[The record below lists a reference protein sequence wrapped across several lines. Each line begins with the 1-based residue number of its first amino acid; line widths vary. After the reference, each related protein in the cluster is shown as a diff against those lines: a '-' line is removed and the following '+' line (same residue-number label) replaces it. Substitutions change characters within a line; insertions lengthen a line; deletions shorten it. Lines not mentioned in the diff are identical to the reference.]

1 MADLRSLLWAYRDA
15 CHPCTG
21 AQGAILLLDVRR
33 GRSAG
38 HRSDR
43 GARGTGW
50 DMVAPAESARPA
62 SLTSRLAA
70 ECAGGYRVGWGEA
83 GRPARLARFR
93 IPTRPR
99 FARPPSP
106 SGRDNRVCSTHC
118 PHPALQEHK
127 GSATCSAQSYPGL
140 GTWLMSV
147 WERPPSTTMSC
158 PLI

>member
-70 ECAGGYRVGWGEA
+70 ECAGGYRVGGPPHPLASLATSPQRGEV
-83 GRPARLARFR
+83 
-93 IPTRPR
+93 
-99 FARPPSP
+99 
-106 SGRDNRVCSTHC
+106 NRVCRT
-118 PHPALQEHK
+118 
-127 GSATCSAQSYPGL
+127 
-140 GTWLMSV
+140 V
-147 WERPPSTTMSC
+147 
-158 PLI
+158 

>member
-15 CHPCTG
+15 YHPCTG

-70 ECAGGYRVGWGEA
+70 ECAGGYRVGWC
-83 GRPARLARFR
+83 RLAR
-93 IPTRPR
+93 
-99 FARPPSP
+99 A
-106 SGRDNRVCSTHC
+106 
-118 PHPALQEHK
+118 PHPASLC
-127 GSATCSAQSYPGL
+127 SATLPFGEGFSERQADVVL
-140 GTWLMSV
+140 GKGRDCRARAEQIVELGQ
-147 WERPPSTTMSC
+147 
-158 PLI
+158 LHL

>member
-1 MADLRSLLWAYRDA
+1 MADLRSLLWAFRDA

-70 ECAGGYRVGWGEA
+70 ECAGGYRVGIV
-83 GRPARLARFR
+83 RSV
-93 IPTRPR
+93 
-99 FARPPSP
+99 SP
-106 SGRDNRVCSTHC
+106 LHFQKS
-118 PHPALQEHK
+118 P
-127 GSATCSAQSYPGL
+127 PGL
-140 GTWLMSV
+140 ASLGH
-147 WERPPSTTMSC
+147 PPLRGGIAPHEVMEC
-158 PLI
+158 

>member
-70 ECAGGYRVGWGEA
+70 ECAGGYRVGSSGKARDIVAFQDSPPASLRSAALPFGE
-83 GRPARLARFR
+83 G
-93 IPTRPR
+93 
-99 FARPPSP
+99 
-106 SGRDNRVCSTHC
+106 
-118 PHPALQEHK
+118 
-127 GSATCSAQSYPGL
+127 
-140 GTWLMSV
+140 
-147 WERPPSTTMSC
+147 
-158 PLI
+158 